1 MSKSIKSRDRGRALF
16 NFIATVASLLITAVK
31 TSFLKD
37 IGASYDTNV
46 YKSRW
51 NNDLLFE
58 GIYWGKSCF

>member
-46 YKSRW
+46 
-51 NNDLLFE
+51 
-58 GIYWGKSCF
+58 